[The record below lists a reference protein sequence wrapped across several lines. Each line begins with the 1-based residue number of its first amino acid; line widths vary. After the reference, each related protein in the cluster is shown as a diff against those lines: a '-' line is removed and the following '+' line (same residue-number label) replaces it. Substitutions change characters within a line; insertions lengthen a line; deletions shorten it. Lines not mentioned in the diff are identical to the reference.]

1 LYKILLSILLTI
13 FVFTTC
19 KKEEIRLSGSETMH
33 ETMLF
38 LANEFSKIN
47 SKYHFDVKGGG
58 SLEGILQLKKSM
70 TDIALVSRELTD
82 EEKLELGN
90 FEQIPIA
97 YDGASIVVHP
107 SNSIDGLDLLTLSDI
122 FSGKILNWKELGGPD
137 LPIQLIIRNS
147 NSGTASFF
155 ESHVLHRKDL
165 GFDFY
170 DPTRKYGSQT
180 IVAQDNSDLVQKVSS
195 STGSISYIGMGL
207 AHAAEPKMKVLKY
220 SRKSDEEKILPTIEN
235 VIQRKYKLA
244 RALYVIFNDKS
255 YKKVEEFISYI
266 TSEQGQQ
273 AIQKKGY
280 LRSTLPEVNVE
291 SNRK

>member
-1 LYKILLSILLTI
+1 MYKILLSILLT
-13 FVFTTC
+13 FFLFSTC
-19 KKEEIRLSGSETMH
+19 KKEEVRLAGSETMH

-38 LANEFSKIN
+38 VTNEFSKSN

-82 EEKLELGN
+82 EEKLELGK
-90 FEQIPIA
+90 FEQIPVA
-97 YDGASIVVHP
+97 YDGASIIVHP
-107 SNSIDGLDLLTLSDI
+107 SNNLDGLDLLTLSDI
-122 FSGKILNWKELGGPD
+122 FAGKIVNWKELGGPD

-147 NSGTASFF
+147 SSGTASFF

-170 DPTRKYGSQT
+170 DSTRKYGSQAV
-180 IVAQDNSDLVQKVSS
+180 IAQDNSDLIQKVTSNV
-195 STGSISYIGMGL
+195 GSISYIGMGL
-207 AHAAEPKMKVLKY
+207 AHAAESKVKILKY
-220 SRKSDEEKILPTIEN
+220 ARKSEDEKILPTIEN
-235 VIQRKYKLA
+235 VIQRKYKLS
-244 RALYVIFNDKS
+244 RALYVIYNDKS
-255 YKKVEEFISYI
+255 AKKVEDFISYI